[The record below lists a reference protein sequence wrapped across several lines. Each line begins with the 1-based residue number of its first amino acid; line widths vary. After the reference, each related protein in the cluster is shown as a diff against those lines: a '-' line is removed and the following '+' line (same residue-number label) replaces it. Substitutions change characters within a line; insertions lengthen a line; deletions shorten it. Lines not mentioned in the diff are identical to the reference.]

1 MPSRTAG
8 IFLLLSRNNEDL
20 QSAGRTIRDKCE
32 KYLYRKAVCMST
44 GIRRGSVGNCTWSI
58 DKYWTLTIEAVKGTD
73 GVLDDYNLRGWPWE
87 EYVKKIRK
95 VFIKDGVAA
104 NTNMGFMFSGMKNCR
119 VFDIAA
125 LDTGNAQMMD
135 SLFYDCSNL
144 TDLTPVAG
152 WNVGSVTDMAFMF
165 SGCTELSD
173 LTPLAKWD
181 VSHVRNTEGIFEA
194 CSGITDLSP
203 LIKWDVSNVKVMAGL
218 FAGCSGVTDLSPL
231 AKWAVNNV
239 EDMESMFV
247 NCKAVTDISYL
258 KEWDTGKLRSM
269 SKMFEGCTLLA
280 DVSAVKSWNVLS
292 LGYAEYTFNNTAVQK
307 NPLDD
312 MVPMSCPREGEFTG
326 WKQCRDGRIVKLLIY
341 ADARRSSAFGKKCRC
356 DKAKVVSIW
365 DPEKRKGTTEAKSLH
380 SPSFV
385 YRKGETVA
393 APDYEED
400 RFAEYAPGIHFYMN
414 RMDAVNY

>member
-247 NCKAVTDISYL
+247 NCKAVTDISTKYNDGTVTTFTPAEDVNVIQL
-258 KEWDTGKLRSM
+258 ALVATSIEMNMTSGVYHKELVETGNAHRPCMEHALGVSRPAALVMRRDEALR
-269 SKMFEGCTLLA
+269 L
-280 DVSAVKSWNVLS
+280 
-292 LGYAEYTFNNTAVQK
+292 
-307 NPLDD
+307 
-312 MVPMSCPREGEFTG
+312 
-326 WKQCRDGRIVKLLIY
+326 
-341 ADARRSSAFGKKCRC
+341 RC
-356 DKAKVVSIW
+356 I
-365 DPEKRKGTTEAKSLH
+365 
-380 SPSFV
+380 
-385 YRKGETVA
+385 
-393 APDYEED
+393 
-400 RFAEYAPGIHFYMN
+400 IH
-414 RMDAVNY
+414 R